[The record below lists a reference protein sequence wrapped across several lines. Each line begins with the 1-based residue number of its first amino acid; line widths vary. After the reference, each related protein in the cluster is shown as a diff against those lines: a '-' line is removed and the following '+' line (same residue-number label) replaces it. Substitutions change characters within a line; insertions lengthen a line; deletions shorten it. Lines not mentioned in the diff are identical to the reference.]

1 MKVKSTNS
9 EENVMEN
16 MESRKQGLAEAIAIN
31 EHICQNSPEAV
42 RDFYR
47 NQVKYLTE
55 QYRAVLEQM
64 EEDNK

>member
-1 MKVKSTNS
+1 MKVKSINS
-9 EENVMEN
+9 EKEGMESL
-16 MESRKQGLAEAIAIN
+16 ESRKQGLAEAIAIN
-31 EHICQNSPEAV
+31 EHLCQNSPEAV

-64 EEDNK
+64 EENNK

>member
-1 MKVKSTNS
+1 MGESTNFKERLYS
-9 EENVMEN
+9 I
-16 MESRKQGLAEAIAIN
+16 SEAIDIN
-31 EHICQNSPEAV
+31 ERLYQNSPEAV

-64 EEDNK
+64 EENNK

>member
-1 MKVKSTNS
+1 MGESINFKERLNS
-9 EENVMEN
+9 L
-16 MESRKQGLAEAIAIN
+16 SEAVAIN

-64 EEDNK
+64 EENNK

>member
-1 MKVKSTNS
+1 MGKSTNFKERLDS
-9 EENVMEN
+9 L
-16 MESRKQGLAEAIAIN
+16 SEAIDIN
-31 EHICQNSPEAV
+31 ERLCQNSPEAV

-64 EEDNK
+64 EETNK

>member
-9 EENVMEN
+9 EENIMESL
-16 MESRKQGLAEAIAIN
+16 ESRKQGLAEAIAIN

-64 EEDNK
+64 EENNK

>member
-1 MKVKSTNS
+1 MKVKSTNFKERLDS
-9 EENVMEN
+9 L
-16 MESRKQGLAEAIAIN
+16 SEAIDIN
-31 EHICQNSPEAV
+31 ERMCQNSPEAL

-64 EEDNK
+64 GELE

>member
-1 MKVKSTNS
+1 MKVKSTNFKERLDS
-9 EENVMEN
+9 L
-16 MESRKQGLAEAIAIN
+16 SEAIDIN
-31 EHICQNSPEAV
+31 ERLCQNSPEAV
-42 RDFYR
+42 RGFYR

>member
-1 MKVKSTNS
+1 MGESTNFKGRLDS
-9 EENVMEN
+9 I
-16 MESRKQGLAEAIAIN
+16 SEAIAIN
-31 EHICQNSPEAV
+31 EKLCQNSPEAV

-64 EEDNK
+64 EKNNK